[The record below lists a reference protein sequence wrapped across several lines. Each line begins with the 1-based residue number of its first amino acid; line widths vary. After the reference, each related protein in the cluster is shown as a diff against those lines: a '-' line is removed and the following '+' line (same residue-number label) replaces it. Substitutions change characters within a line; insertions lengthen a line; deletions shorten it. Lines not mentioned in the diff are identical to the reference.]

1 MHHVGEAWYDLGH
14 PLNSRRRTEMVWVFG
29 DVVRPAAT
37 SQVRDIMVS
46 LKDHQER
53 ITTVPCLLV
62 L

>member
-46 LKDHQER
+46 LKDH
-53 ITTVPCLLV
+53 
-62 L
+62 